1 MTDEDDY
8 GEPSDDSTADLRP
21 GELPDVAKRALAMLL
36 QRRFV
41 TRAKNRGVWDAIMEY
56 REELSA
62 QLANLFLDLEVD
74 EFRGVVFKR
83 QSRGDGALKVLREE
97 TIGREA
103 SFLLVHLRKEYAL
116 REGSDEAVVVQRSE
130 IEEFLRPFLADAA
143 AANGKRFAGQ
153 VESAITSVESI
164 GLLSRRTD
172 IDYLYDVSP
181 AIVSLI
187 GLDELQ
193 AFSALYRQYAASAK
207 DDEDVA

>member
-1 MTDEDDY
+1 MTEEYDYAEQPDDT
-8 GEPSDDSTADLRP
+8 SADLRP

-41 TRAKNRGVWDAIMEY
+41 TRAKNRGVWDTIMEY
-56 REELSA
+56 RDELA
-62 QLANLFLDLEVD
+62 VQLANMFLDLEVD

-83 QSRGDGALKVLREE
+83 QSRVEGALKVLKEE

-130 IEEFLRPFLADAA
+130 IEEFLRPFLADAT
-143 AANGKRFAGQ
+143 AANTKRFAGQ

-193 AFSALYRQYAASAK
+193 AFSAIYRPYAASAN
-207 DDEDVA
+207 DDEDEA

>member
-1 MTDEDDY
+1 MTGDY
-8 GEPSDDSTADLRP
+8 DYQEQPGGASADLRP
-21 GELPDVAKRALAMLL
+21 GELPDVAKRALVMLL

-41 TRAKNRGVWDAIMEY
+41 TRARNRGVWDTIMEY
-56 REELSA
+56 REALA
-62 QLANLFLDLEVD
+62 VQLANMFLDLEVD

-83 QSRGDGALKVLREE
+83 QSRLDGGLKVLKEE

-187 GLDELQ
+187 GLDELA
-193 AFSALYRQYAASAK
+193 AFSALYRQYAASAN
-207 DDEDVA
+207 DEDVVA

>member
-1 MTDEDDY
+1 MTGEYDY
-8 GEPSDDSTADLRP
+8 EEQPGGTAADLRP
-21 GELPDVAKRALAMLL
+21 GELPDVAKRALVMLL

-41 TRAKNRGVWDAIMEY
+41 TRARNRGVWDTIMEY
-56 REELSA
+56 REV
-62 QLANLFLDLEVD
+62 LAVQMANIFLDLEVD

-83 QSRGDGALKVLREE
+83 QSRVDGALKVLKEE

-187 GLDELQ
+187 GLDELA
-193 AFSALYRQYAASAK
+193 AFSALYCQYAASAK
-207 DDEDVA
+207 DEEGVA

>member
-1 MTDEDDY
+1 MTEEYDYDEQPD
-8 GEPSDDSTADLRP
+8 GTADLPP

-41 TRAKNRGVWDAIMEY
+41 TRAKNRGVWDTIMEY
-56 REELSA
+56 REELA
-62 QLANLFLDLEVD
+62 VQLANMFLDLEVD

-83 QSRGDGALKVLREE
+83 QSRMDGAIKVLREE

-130 IEEFLRPFLADAA
+130 IEEFLRPFLTDAA
-143 AANGKRFAGQ
+143 AANSKRFASR

-187 GLDELQ
+187 GLDELE
-193 AFSALYRQYAASAK
+193 AFSALYRQYAASSK
-207 DDEDVA
+207 GEEEVA

>member
-1 MTDEDDY
+1 MTEEYDYDEQPD
-8 GEPSDDSTADLRP
+8 GTADLPP

-41 TRAKNRGVWDAIMEY
+41 TRAKNRGVWDKIMEY
-56 REELSA
+56 REELA
-62 QLANLFLDLEVD
+62 VQLANMFLDLEVD

-83 QSRGDGALKVLREE
+83 QSRMDGAIKVLREE

-143 AANGKRFAGQ
+143 AANSKRFATQ

-187 GLDELQ
+187 GLDELE

-207 DDEDVA
+207 GEEEVA